1 MVKHTDTPERVSE
14 TSPEA
19 QKLLK
24 ELRRLHGA
32 LAHDAEPRGV
42 KSLLMVARVI
52 EGMDLASWQ
61 RLCAETL
68 LEGWCAVELDPEGES
83 GLTCRLTHLADET
96 VLTDNTDALTG
107 ALNAAPLLR
116 QLEME
121 VNRAHRG
128 RSELS
133 LVSFALD
140 NIGDILRT
148 HGQNGLH
155 QAGLELI
162 RCIRMGTQPCD
173 SLGRLGPGQYVL
185 ILPGAGAFKAQAMT
199 ERISKIYATTP
210 LRCDHETFH
219 ARFSAGIASGTGST
233 LTAESL
239 LEQAVAA
246 LKSVQHSGGGSV
258 RVCRR
263 PEHPLSERKTLVH
276 SDEKRFL
283 FSGGEES

>member
-1 MVKHTDTPERVSE
+1 MARHVDIPEDLPGI
-14 TSPEA
+14 SPEA
-19 QKLLK
+19 RKLLQ
-24 ELRRLHGA
+24 ELRQLHRA
-32 LAHDAEPRGV
+32 LGHNAEPRGA
-42 KSLLMVARVI
+42 KPLLLVARVI
-52 EGMDLASWQ
+52 EGMDLETWR
-61 RLCAETL
+61 RLSSEML
-68 LEGWCAVELDPEGES
+68 REGWCAVELDPEGES
-83 GLTCRLTHLADET
+83 GLCCRLNHLADET
-96 VLTDNTDALTG
+96 VLTGTTDALTG
-107 ALNAAPLLR
+107 ALNAAPFLR

-121 VNRAHRG
+121 VHRAHRG

-140 NIGDILRT
+140 GMSDILRI
-148 HGQNGLH
+148 HGQDGLH

-199 ERISKIYATTP
+199 ERIAKIYTATP
-210 LRCDHETFH
+210 VRRDRETFH

-239 LEQAVAA
+239 WEQAVTA

-283 FSGGEES
+283 FSGGEDS